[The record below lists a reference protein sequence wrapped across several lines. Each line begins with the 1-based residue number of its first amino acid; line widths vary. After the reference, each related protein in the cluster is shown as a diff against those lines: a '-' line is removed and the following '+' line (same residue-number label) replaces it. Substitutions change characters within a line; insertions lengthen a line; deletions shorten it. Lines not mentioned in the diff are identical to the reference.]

1 MKPFINRIHFRL
13 NFRLVIGGV
22 VFLLMIFVTLF
33 TGGFSVWNTLPRILP
48 SYNWLLWIVIFSFS
62 VAFIDVIF
70 YLTILVLLEFLIIL
84 AVAYIVSLSGIFSFN
99 SIFIYF
105 KNGEHGAILSAGLY
119 IITIVSYY
127 RLWKLMPRR
136 MGRRYTSDFNAK
148 GKEDYSEGTE
158 IPAQETARHTKE
170 ELGRLINLWQM
181 KYAQATTDEE
191 RKMANGMILK
201 YTDELKS
208 WHEQNGTTPERAKLE
223 GGGDKK

>member
-1 MKPFINRIHFRL
+1 
-13 NFRLVIGGV
+13 
-22 VFLLMIFVTLF
+22 
-33 TGGFSVWNTLPRILP
+33 
-48 SYNWLLWIVIFSFS
+48 
-62 VAFIDVIF
+62 
-70 YLTILVLLEFLIIL
+70 
-84 AVAYIVSLSGIFSFN
+84 VSLSGIFSFN